1 MNNTKSPKNVS
12 LKNQLELWLFC
23 ALIGAVA
30 GALVWILLK
39 IMAVG
44 TEFLWKWLPEKIS
57 VPYYTIFIC
66 AAGAA
71 IIGIFRKIFGDYPEN
86 LETVMEKVR
95 AEKRYEYKNMLV
107 MMVAALLPLL
117 IGSSVGPEA
126 GLTGIIVGLCYWAGD
141 NLKFAKQNTRNYSQ
155 IGAAVS
161 MSMLFH
167 APLFGIFRKIF
178 GDYPED
184 LETVMGK
191 VGTEKRYEYK
201 NMLVMMVAALLPLL
215 IGSSVGPEAGLT
227 GIIVGLCYWAGD
239 NLKFAGQNTRN
250 YSKIGA
256 AVSMSVLFHAPLFGI
271 FEVEENS
278 EEDLAALTKSSKLF
292 IYGIALAAGTGIYA
306 GLSALFGAGLSG
318 FPSFDM
324 VEIQRKDYLL
334 MILYILCGLIL
345 AYFYQA
351 THKLTGNISNRF
363 PAVVREIFAGL
374 CLGITGSFLPV
385 LMFSGEEQM
394 GTLMKT
400 YTSYLPLALIGIA
413 FFKLLLTNLCI
424 QFGLKG
430 GHFFPVIF
438 AGVCMGYGVAMLT
451 CGPDGGHV
459 VFGAA
464 IVTASLLGGI
474 MKKPLAVTMLLFL
487 CFPVKMFIWIFIAAV
502 VGSKLITL
510 KPKQEPSVDYS
521 RQ

>member
-44 TEFLWKWLPEKIS
+44 TEFLWKWLPGKTT
-57 VPYYTIFIC
+57 VPYYTILIC
-66 AAGAA
+66 VAGAA
-71 IIGIFRKIFGDYPEN
+71 IIGIFRKIFGDYPED
-86 LETVMEKVR
+86 LETVMGKVR

-161 MSMLFH
+161 MS
-167 APLFGIFRKIF
+167 
-178 GDYPED
+178 
-184 LETVMGK
+184 
-191 VGTEKRYEYK
+191 
-201 NMLVMMVAALLPLL
+201 
-215 IGSSVGPEAGLT
+215 
-227 GIIVGLCYWAGD
+227 
-239 NLKFAGQNTRN
+239 
-250 YSKIGA
+250 
-256 AVSMSVLFHAPLFGI
+256 VLFHAPLFGI
-271 FEVEENS
+271 FEVEETS
-278 EEDLAALTKSSKLF
+278 EEDLAALTKGSKLF

-363 PAVVREIFAGL
+363 PAVVKEIFAGL

-385 LMFSGEEQM
+385 LMFSGEDQM

-400 YTSYLPLALIGIA
+400 YTSYLPLALIAIA

-438 AGVCMGYGVAMLT
+438 AGVCMGYGMAMLT

-487 CFPVKMFIWIFIAAV
+487 CFPVKMFIWIFIAAA

-510 KPKQEPSVDYS
+510 KPEQEPSANYS
-521 RQ
+521 KQ